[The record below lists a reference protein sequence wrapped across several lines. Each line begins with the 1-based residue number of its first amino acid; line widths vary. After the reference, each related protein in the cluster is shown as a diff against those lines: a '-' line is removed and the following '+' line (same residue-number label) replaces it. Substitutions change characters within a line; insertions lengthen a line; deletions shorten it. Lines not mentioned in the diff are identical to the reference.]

1 MDWNEIKTEYI
12 TDASSSYRNLAEKH
26 GISLGTLQ
34 KRAKKEKWV
43 EQRRQSGDR
52 RVAKTVAAYES
63 KQAKKL
69 SRIQDITD
77 KLLDKIEQ
85 AVDELDIQLI
95 KDVVKTKTIEYNN
108 ERRPDKPTKETVHEK
123 EKVLEVKSIVD
134 RAGLNAIASALR
146 SIKEVQMLKTELDV
160 REQEARI
167 RNLEKQA
174 PPNGDD
180 NAPINNAITIEFV
193 DNSEKTGEDGVL

>member
-1 MDWNEIKTEYI
+1 MDWNAIKTEYI
-12 TDASSSYRNLAEKH
+12 TDASSSYRKLAEKH
-26 GISLGTLQ
+26 KVSIGTLQ

-43 EQRRQSGDR
+43 EQRRRSGDR

-63 KQAKKL
+63 KQAKKF

-108 ERRPDKPTKETVHEK
+108 EQRPDKPTKETVHEK

-146 SIKEVQMLKTELDV
+146 SIKEVQMLKSELDE

-167 RNLEKQA
+167 AKLQKEASDEK
-174 PPNGDD
+174 DD
-180 NAPINNAITIEFV
+180 SEGIEVVF
-193 DNSEKTGEDGVL
+193 DAGPEEWNE

>member
-1 MDWNEIKTEYI
+1 MDWNAIKTEYI
-12 TDASSSYRNLAEKH
+12 TDPSSSYRKLAEKH
-26 GISLGTLQ
+26 KVSIGTLQ

-63 KQAKKL
+63 KQAKKI

-85 AVDELDIQLI
+85 AVDELDIQLT
-95 KDVVKTKTIEYNN
+95 KDVVKTKTIEYKN
-108 ERRPDKPTKETVHEK
+108 EQRPDKPTKETVHEK
-123 EKVLEVKSIVD
+123 EKVIEVKSIVD
-134 RAGLNAIASALR
+134 RTGLNAIASALR
-146 SIKEVQMLKTELDV
+146 SIKEVQMLKTELDE

-167 RNLEKQA
+167 AKLQREVEA
-174 PPNGDD
+174 DSDTSSEIEVVFEVAGVNGEW
-180 NAPINNAITIEFV
+180 AE
-193 DNSEKTGEDGVL
+193 